1 MELAESGTPP
11 DDIAISHAQAPDVTL
26 APDTSVWG
34 AMTLMQDFVGE
45 SIPVLDE
52 GKLVGAL
59 SEGEIVGAYLEIV
72 ERIRQEE
79 NAAG

>member
-11 DDIAISHAQAPDVTL
+11 ADIAINHAQGPDVTL

-34 AMTLMQDFVGE
+34 AMALMRDFVGE

-59 SEGEIVGAYLEIV
+59 TEGEIVSAYLEIV
-72 ERIRQEE
+72 ERVREEE